1 MTIASS
7 WRGLA
12 AAALVVLT
20 LAGCATAYSQG
31 LAAARQGRYA
41 EASVL
46 YEEALARHPDRLD
59 AIVQLG
65 IVRYKLGALDGA
77 MELLERARTRAPAE
91 PSVRLYLALAYLRK
105 NELPQADEHLTTF
118 VGLKPDR
125 RVAAQA
131 ERTIAMIR
139 SGPLSEETRAFAAS
153 SLENAAD
160 LADEVNAWRTLESE
174 RWSYW
179 GPYPYQYPYPYPYP
193 YPPGPY
199 AGCWWAWRSGWLRCY

>member
-7 WRGLA
+7 WRAL

-20 LAGCATAYSQG
+20 LAGCATPYGQG
-31 LAAARQGRYA
+31 LVAARQGRYA

-46 YEEALARHPDRLD
+46 YEEALARNPDRLD

-77 MELLERARTRAPAE
+77 IELLERARTRAPAE
-91 PSVRLYLALAYLRK
+91 PSVRLFLALAYLRK
-105 NELPQADEHLTTF
+105 NELPQTDEHLTTF
-118 VGLKPDR
+118 IGLKPDR

-160 LADEVNAWRTLESE
+160 LAAEVDAWRTLESE

-179 GPYPYQYPYPYPYP
+179 GPYPYAYPYPYP

>member
-1 MTIASS
+1 MRFTSPWPA
-7 WRGLA
+7 LA

-20 LAGCATAYSQG
+20 LAGCATPYSQG
-31 LAAARQGRYA
+31 LVAARQGRYA

-46 YEEALARHPDRLD
+46 YEEALARNPDRLD

-77 MELLERARTRAPAE
+77 IELLERARARAPAE
-91 PSVRLYLALAYLRK
+91 PSVRLFLALAYLGK
-105 NELPQADEHLTTF
+105 NALPAADEQLTTF

-139 SGPLSEETRAFAAS
+139 SGPLSEETRAFAAA

-160 LADEVNAWRTLESE
+160 LADEVDAWRALESE
-174 RWSYW
+174 RWYFW
-179 GPYPYQYPYPYPYP
+179 GPYPYP
-193 YPPGPY
+193 YPPAPY
-199 AGCWWAWRSGWLRCY
+199 PGCWYAWRGGWLRCY

>member
-1 MTIASS
+1 MRFTSPWPA
-7 WRGLA
+7 LA

-20 LAGCATAYSQG
+20 LAGCATPYSQG
-31 LAAARQGRYA
+31 LVAARQGRYA

-46 YEEALARHPDRLD
+46 YEEALARNPDRLD

-77 MELLERARTRAPAE
+77 IELLERARARAPAE
-91 PSVRLYLALAYLRK
+91 PSVRLFLALAYLGK
-105 NELPQADEHLTTF
+105 NALPAADEQLTTF

-125 RVAAQA
+125 RVRAQA

-139 SGPLSEETRAFAAS
+139 SGPLSADTRAFAAA

-160 LADEVNAWRTLESE
+160 LADEVDAWRALESE
-174 RWSYW
+174 RWYFW
-179 GPYPYQYPYPYPYP
+179 GPYPYP
-193 YPPGPY
+193 YPPAPY
-199 AGCWWAWRSGWLRCY
+199 PGCWYAWRGGWLRCY

>member
-1 MTIASS
+1 MRPACP
-7 WRGLA
+7 WPALA
-12 AAALVVLT
+12 AAALVVVT
-20 LAGCATAYSQG
+20 LAGCATPYSQG
-31 LAAARQGRYA
+31 LVAARQGRYA

-46 YEEALARHPDRLD
+46 YEEALARNPGRLD

-77 MELLERARTRAPAE
+77 IELLDRARTRAPAE

-105 NELPQADEHLTTF
+105 NELPAADEQLTTF
-118 VGLKPDR
+118 VGLQPDR

-139 SGPLSEETRAFAAS
+139 SGPLPEETRAFAAA

-160 LADEVNAWRTLESE
+160 LADEVDAWRALESE
-174 RWSYW
+174 RWYFW
-179 GPYPYQYPYPYPYP
+179 GPYPYP
-193 YPPGPY
+193 YPPAPY
-199 AGCWWAWRSGWLRCY
+199 PGCGYAWRGGWLRCY

>member
-1 MTIASS
+1 MRSASP
-7 WRGLA
+7 WPALA
-12 AAALVVLT
+12 AAALVVVT
-20 LAGCATAYSQG
+20 LAGCATPYSQG
-31 LAAARQGRYA
+31 LVAARQGRYT

-46 YEEALARHPDRLD
+46 YEEALARNPGRLD

-77 MELLERARTRAPAE
+77 IELLDRARTRAPAE

-105 NELPQADEHLTTF
+105 NELTAADGELTTF
-118 VGLKPDR
+118 VGLQPDR

-139 SGPLSEETRAFAAS
+139 SGPLPEETRAFAAA

-160 LADEVNAWRTLESE
+160 LADEVDAWRSLESE
-174 RWSYW
+174 RWYFW
-179 GPYPYQYPYPYPYP
+179 GPYPYP
-193 YPPGPY
+193 YPPSPY
-199 AGCWWAWRSGWLRCY
+199 PGCGYAWRGGWLRCY

>member
-1 MTIASS
+1 MRPACP
-7 WRGLA
+7 WPALA
-12 AAALVVLT
+12 AAALVVAT
-20 LAGCATAYSQG
+20 LAGCATPYSQG
-31 LAAARQGRYA
+31 LVAAGQGRYA

-46 YEEALARHPDRLD
+46 YEEALARKPDRLD

-77 MELLERARTRAPAE
+77 IELLERARTRAPAE
-91 PSVRLYLALAYLRK
+91 PSVRFFLALAYLRK

-118 VGLKPDR
+118 IGLKPDR

-160 LADEVNAWRTLESE
+160 LADEVDAWRALESE

-179 GPYPYQYPYPYPYP
+179 GPYPYPYRYPYP

>member
-1 MTIASS
+1 MRIASS
-7 WRGLA
+7 WRVLA
-12 AAALVVLT
+12 AAVVVVLT
-20 LAGCATAYSQG
+20 LSGCATSYSQG

-46 YEEALARHPDRLD
+46 YEEALARNPDRLD

-77 MELLERARTRAPAE
+77 IELLERARTRAPAE

-105 NELPQADEHLTTF
+105 NELPAADEQLTTF
-118 VGLKPDR
+118 IGLKPDR

-179 GPYPYQYPYPYPYP
+179 GPYPYPYPYLYPYP

-199 AGCWWAWRSGWLRCY
+199 AG

>member
-1 MTIASS
+1 MRSAYP
-7 WRGLA
+7 WPALA
-12 AAALVVLT
+12 AAALVVVT
-20 LAGCATAYSQG
+20 LAGCATPYSQG
-31 LAAARQGRYA
+31 LVATRQGRYA

-46 YEEALARHPDRLD
+46 YEEALARNPGRLD

-77 MELLERARTRAPAE
+77 IELLDRARTRAPAE

-105 NELPQADEHLTTF
+105 NELPAADEQLTTF
-118 VGLKPDR
+118 VGLQPDR

-139 SGPLSEETRAFAAS
+139 SGPLPEETRAFAAA

-160 LADEVNAWRTLESE
+160 LADEVDAWRALESE
-174 RWSYW
+174 RWYFW
-179 GPYPYQYPYPYPYP
+179 GPYPYP
-193 YPPGPY
+193 YPPAPY
-199 AGCWWAWRSGWLRCY
+199 PGCGYAWRGGWLRCY

>member
-1 MTIASS
+1 MTLASS
-7 WRGLA
+7 WRALA

-20 LAGCATAYSQG
+20 LAGCATPYAQG
-31 LAAARQGRYA
+31 LVAARQGRYA

-46 YEEALARHPDRLD
+46 YEEALAQKPDRLD

-65 IVRYKLGALDGA
+65 IVRYKLGNLDGA
-77 MELLERARTRAPAE
+77 IELLERARTRAPAE
-91 PSVRLYLALAYLRK
+91 PSVRLFLALAYLRK
-105 NELPQADEHLTTF
+105 NELPAADEQLTTF

-125 RVAAQA
+125 RVASQA

-160 LADEVNAWRTLESE
+160 LAQEVDAWRSLEGE
-174 RWSYW
+174 RWYSW
-179 GPYPYQYPYPYPYP
+179 GPYPYPYP
-193 YPPGPY
+193 YAYPPGPY
-199 AGCWWAWRSGWLRCY
+199 PACWGAWRSGWLRCY

>member
-1 MTIASS
+1 MRFTSPWPA
-7 WRGLA
+7 LA

-20 LAGCATAYSQG
+20 LAGCATPYSQG
-31 LAAARQGRYA
+31 LVAARQGRYA

-46 YEEALARHPDRLD
+46 YEEALARNPDRLD

-77 MELLERARTRAPAE
+77 IELLERARARAPAE
-91 PSVRLYLALAYLRK
+91 PSVRLFLALAYLGK
-105 NELPQADEHLTTF
+105 NALPAADEQLTTF

-139 SGPLSEETRAFAAS
+139 SGPLSADTRAFAAA

-160 LADEVNAWRTLESE
+160 LADEVDAWRALESE
-174 RWSYW
+174 RWYFW
-179 GPYPYQYPYPYPYP
+179 GPYPYP
-193 YPPGPY
+193 YPPAPY
-199 AGCWWAWRSGWLRCY
+199 PGCWYAWRGGWLRCY

>member
-1 MTIASS
+1 MRSAYP
-7 WRGLA
+7 WPALA
-12 AAALVVLT
+12 AAALVVVT
-20 LAGCATAYSQG
+20 LAGCATPYSQG
-31 LAAARQGRYA
+31 LVAARQGRYA

-46 YEEALARHPDRLD
+46 YEEALARNPGRLD

-77 MELLERARTRAPAE
+77 IELLDRARTRAPAE

-105 NELPQADEHLTTF
+105 NELPAADEQLTTF
-118 VGLKPDR
+118 VGLQPDR

-139 SGPLSEETRAFAAS
+139 SGPLPEETRAFAAA

-160 LADEVNAWRTLESE
+160 LADEVDAWRALESE
-174 RWSYW
+174 RWYFW
-179 GPYPYQYPYPYPYP
+179 GPYPYP
-193 YPPGPY
+193 YPPAPY
-199 AGCWWAWRSGWLRCY
+199 PGCGYAWRGGWLRCY

>member
-1 MTIASS
+1 MRAIH

-12 AAALVVLT
+12 GVALVVLT
-20 LAGCATAYSQG
+20 LAGCATSYRQG

-46 YEEALARHPDRLD
+46 YEEALARNPDRLD

-77 MELLERARTRAPAE
+77 IELLERARTRAPAE
-91 PSVRLYLALAYLRK
+91 PSVRLFLALAYLGK
-105 NELPQADEHLTTF
+105 NDLPAADEQLTTY

-139 SGPLSEETRAFAAS
+139 SGPLSEETRTFAAA
-153 SLENAAD
+153 SLENAAE
-160 LADEVNAWRTLESE
+160 LAEEVDAWRSLESE
-174 RWSYW
+174 RWYVW
-179 GPYPYQYPYPYPYP
+179 GPYPYPYA

-199 AGCWWAWRSGWLRCY
+199 PGCWWAWRSGWLRCY

>member
-1 MTIASS
+1 MRAIH

-12 AAALVVLT
+12 GVALVVLT
-20 LAGCATAYSQG
+20 LAGCATSYRQG

-46 YEEALARHPDRLD
+46 YEEALARNPDRLD

-77 MELLERARTRAPAE
+77 IELLERARTRAPAE
-91 PSVRLYLALAYLRK
+91 PSVRLFLALAYLGK
-105 NELPQADEHLTTF
+105 NDLPAADEQLTTY

-139 SGPLSEETRAFAAS
+139 SGPLSEETRAFAAA
-153 SLENAAD
+153 SLENAAE
-160 LADEVNAWRTLESE
+160 LAEEVDAWRSLESE
-174 RWSYW
+174 RWYVW
-179 GPYPYQYPYPYPYP
+179 GPYPYPYA

-199 AGCWWAWRSGWLRCY
+199 PGCWWAWRSGWLRCY